1 MAGHI
6 KKGKRA
12 DGAARYQAWIPSPAN
27 RRKDIVKT
35 FERKR
40 DAERWLSTTAAAIN
54 RGEFIDPR
62 RGETRFSS
70 VADEWRETWAD
81 LAPKTQVGYASIL
94 SRHVLPTF
102 GAARVSAIAPK
113 DVQDFANRLATSHA
127 PNTVRR
133 VMDVLRNVLRVA
145 VERRYIGAN
154 PCVGVRLARMGQ
166 GRTVEIEPLTH
177 DEVRE
182 LVDGLPPHW
191 QLPVLLDVYTGLRAG
206 ELWALRRRDVD
217 ALRGELSVDEAIK
230 EVTTAAT
237 VKVPRIQRLT
247 DSLITGPTKTYAKRR
262 ISVPAFLRDLLA
274 EHLARPLPG
283 GDGPESFIFTTPAGD
298 AVRHNLFYKRVFRP
312 TVAATFPGRA
322 LRFHDLRH
330 TCAAWLIAAGAHPL
344 QIKLRLGHKEIRTT
358 MDTYGH
364 LFPSAEPELAALLD
378 AGYRDAFIDGDA
390 AATTAKGPQPRSF
403 ERRAAAGFERATC
416 RV

>member
-6 KKGKRA
+6 KKRKRT
-12 DGAARYQAWIPSPAN
+12 DGTTRYQARIPSPAN
-27 RRKDIVKT
+27 RRKDIVGT

-40 DAERWLSTTAAAIN
+40 DAERWLTATAAAIN
-54 RGEFIDPR
+54 RGDFIDPR
-62 RGETRFSS
+62 RGETRFSA
-70 VADEWRETWAD
+70 VAEEWRETWAD
-81 LAPKTQVGYASIL
+81 LAPKTQVGYVSIL
-94 SRHVLPTF
+94 NHHVLPAF
-102 GAARVSAIAPK
+102 GAARVAAVTPK

-133 VMDVLRNVLRVA
+133 VIDVLRNVLRVA
-145 VERRYIGAN
+145 VERRYIDAN
-154 PCVGVRLARMGQ
+154 ACAGVRLARVGE
-166 GRTVEIEPLTH
+166 GRTVEINPLTH
-177 DEVRE
+177 GE
-182 LVDGLPPHW
+182 LRALVERLPQHW

-217 ALRGELSVDEAIK
+217 ALRGELSVGEAIK
-230 EVTTAAT
+230 EVTTAAA
-237 VKVPRIQRLT
+237 VKVPEGQRLT

-283 GDGPESFIFTTPAGD
+283 GDSPESFIFTTPAGD

-312 TVAATFPGRA
+312 AAAATFPGRA

-344 QIKLRLGHKEIRTT
+344 QIKLRLGHREIRTT

-378 AGYRDAFIDGDA
+378 AGYRSILTDGPA
-390 AATTAKGPQPRSF
+390 AATAGRLRTAR
-403 ERRAAAGFERATC
+403 
-416 RV
+416 